1 MKRETVCEIV
11 GGVLFWGLVAVACFV
26 GCFAFD

>member
-11 GGVLFWGLVAVACFV
+11 GGVLFWVLVVVWCV
-26 GCFAFD
+26 LGCFAFD

>member
-11 GGVLFWGLVAVACFV
+11 GGVLFMGLVAVVFFV